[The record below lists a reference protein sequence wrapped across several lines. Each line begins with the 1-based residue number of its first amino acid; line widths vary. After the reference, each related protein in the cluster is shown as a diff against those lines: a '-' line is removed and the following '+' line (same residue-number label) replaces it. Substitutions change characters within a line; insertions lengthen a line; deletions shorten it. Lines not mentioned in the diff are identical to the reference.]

1 MITADESQWASRN
14 PNSAVSSGPL
24 AGGGVLLPH
33 CSTTD
38 NIREIGSRRKINGT
52 QSEGSH

>member
-38 NIREIGSRRKINGT
+38 NIREIDSRRKINGT